1 MGPPKSEAGER
12 TIPLTPMVVNA
23 LREWRLAC
31 PKGALDLVFP
41 NGRGKVEPLSN
52 LANRQWYP
60 LLRKAGIVDAE
71 GKAKYGSHTMRH
83 FFASWMIEA
92 GTPIKRLQ
100 AMLGHSTMSMTIDVY
115 GHLLPDP
122 EGDLERLA
130 AAEQALL
137 RSAK

>member
-23 LREWRLAC
+23 LREWKLAC
-31 PKGALDLVFP
+31 PRGTLDLAFP
-41 NGRGKVEPLSN
+41 TTTGRVQN
-52 LANRQWYP
+52 FATLAARGWYP

-100 AMLGHSTMSMTIDVY
+100 AMLGHSTMSMTTDVY
-115 GHLLPDP
+115 GHLFPDP
-122 EGDLERLA
+122 EGDQQRMA

-137 RSAK
+137 RSM